1 MPRFSQGCVKTLDGR
16 CEEQVKID
24 ALQWFPPSVGRT
36 RRHVEA
42 KRSADS
48 SESIINSAAPSFH
61 VCLRRTC
68 DAQCLPRHCRGLG
81 TSIQHETS
89 ANCCS
94 MPTRA
99 DLCMQTADRNCKGV
113 FFEEAPMSAVIIN
126 WRRGLQTLELSSD
139 AALVLHCI
147 RSGACRAEF
156 GAMCFQTLISVGL

>member
-1 MPRFSQGCVKTLDGR
+1 MHTNSPGQSLPTCASRIQEIQNDSDASFLAGCVKTLDGR

-99 DLCMQTADRNCKGV
+99 DLCMQ
-113 FFEEAPMSAVIIN
+113 
-126 WRRGLQTLELSSD
+126 LQIEI
-139 AALVLHCI
+139 A
-147 RSGACRAEF
+147 RASF
-156 GAMCFQTLISVGL
+156 SKKL